1 MLELTCVDYTGNVLG
16 PGYFDPDAVVAVL
29 PLRIVT
35 GGGSRELTQISVGGT
50 LFPVM
55 ETVALVMEKLD
66 ALFAEEDDDDA
77 GEGVL

>member
-16 PGYFDPDAVVAVL
+16 PGFFDPEAVTAVL
-29 PLRIVT
+29 PFRIVT
-35 GGGSRELTQISVGGT
+35 GGNARELTQICVSGVI
-50 LFPVM
+50 FPVM

-66 ALFAEEDDDDA
+66 ALFAEEDDDA